1 MQLFPLLHVICFLG
15 WRCRRDLNEICLF
28 SSGSACLNNCLWNSR
43 LVQCNSFSPLLLFLP
58 SLHTML
64 ASSAE
69 DIQLWDIHCPL
80 QPEELNSLPLQPAKQ
95 WHPLVSGP
103 NCTKITDLAW
113 SHSASIL
120 CILTLTK

>member
-1 MQLFPLLHVICFLG
+1 MRFALLGQHGLIIVCGILVLFNVIHF
-15 WRCRRDLNEICLF
+15 F
-28 SSGSACLNNCLWNSR
+28 
-43 LVQCNSFSPLLLFLP
+43 PLLLFLP
-58 SLHTML
+58 SLSTML

-69 DIQLWDIHCPL
+69 DIQLWDIRCPL

-103 NCTKITDLAW
+103 NWTKITDLAW

-120 CILTLTK
+120 YILILTK